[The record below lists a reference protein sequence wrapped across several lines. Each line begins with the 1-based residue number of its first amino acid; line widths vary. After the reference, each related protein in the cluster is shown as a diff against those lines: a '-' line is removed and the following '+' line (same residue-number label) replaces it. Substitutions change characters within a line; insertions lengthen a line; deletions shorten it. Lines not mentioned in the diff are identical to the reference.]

1 MSIITGKGDN
11 GETSLWSGQR
21 VSKDSLRVE
30 CYGTIDEL
38 NSFLGDAKHYLE
50 LDRVKNIIEEIQND
64 LFKVAAELA
73 CISKEY
79 AKPIIE
85 KDIEKITEYVHKFE
99 KEINLKGFVIP
110 GSTKGSAKLDIC
122 RTVARRAE
130 RLIVK
135 LNKEEKLD
143 SLILQYINRISD
155 LLFILARYEEFKAGK
170 VKYKNN

>member
-1 MSIITGKGDN
+1 MSIITGKGDK

-50 LDRVKNIIEEIQND
+50 LDESKNIIEEIQDD
-64 LFKVAAELA
+64 LFKVAGQLA
-73 CISKEY
+73 CISKEFV
-79 AKPIIE
+79 KPINE
-85 KDIEKITEYVHKFE
+85 KDVERITEYVHKYE
-99 KEINLKGFVIP
+99 KEVSLKGFVIP

-122 RTVARRAE
+122 RTIARRAE

-135 LNKEEKLD
+135 LDREEKLD
-143 SLILQYINRISD
+143 SLILKYINRLSD
-155 LLFILARYEEFKAGK
+155 LLFILARYEEFKSGK
-170 VKYKNN
+170 LKYKE